1 MALASVVGNAS
12 LNGSIII
19 MRYGRIFRG
28 DKVCAVSLLLC
39 IVIEVYVIVR
49 LNCR

>member
-1 MALASVVGNAS
+1 MLASVVGNAS

-28 DKVCAVSLLLC
+28 NKVCAFLPLFC
-39 IVIEVYVIVR
+39 IEIGVYVIIPLGFR
-49 LNCR
+49 